1 MRPVV
6 QSVSFDPDTT
16 TLPADPAEFRTLAM
30 ILVGDGHHV
39 AGEAVYVEVC
49 TPEALVRR
57 CSDEGIVGGHGLL
70 IVDWSR
76 FDERTVEK
84 WLRQAVERVEAS
96 TWAEVGLRLAAIG
109 AWEFDE

>member
-16 TLPADPAEFRTLAM
+16 ILPSDPAEFRTLAM
-30 ILVGDGHHV
+30 ILVGDGHDD
-39 AGEAVYVEVC
+39 AAEAVYVEVC

-57 CSDEGIVGGHGLL
+57 CADEGIVSGHGLL
-70 IVDWSR
+70 IVDWSQ

-84 WLRQAVERVEAS
+84 WLRRVVERVEAP